1 MQSSQDPN
9 DNNGARPLDI
19 SFGQKI
25 ETTERPVVHG
35 TMDSKADFPAATA

>member
-1 MQSSQDPN
+1 MRKIIAALFAIA
-9 DNNGARPLDI
+9 GI